1 MFEIG
6 KVNTLIVSRETSS
19 GFYLKDGEEYGEVFL
34 PPSMSKK
41 VLSIGDSVDVF
52 LYIDTKDQVV
62 ATCAT
67 PIAQVGEYAVLD
79 CIDVQDFGAFF
90 DLGIEKHLLVP
101 GNEQKEKVSQNNEYL
116 LRVCIEEGTDR
127 IFGTT
132 KLGKYIESSEFD
144 IEVNQKVDLFL
155 ATETDLGIRVIINK
169 KFIGIIYQSEIFT
182 NVKLGTTVTG
192 YVKKIRDD
200 GFVDCALQI
209 QGIKNLDKSKI
220 KIMEFLHRHNGR
232 SHLNDKSSPEEIMDL
247 LGMSK
252 KTFKSSLGMLYKHK
266 KVIISKDGIEIV
278 KNDPNL

>member
-90 DLGIEKHLLVP
+90 
-101 GNEQKEKVSQNNEYL
+101 
-116 LRVCIEEGTDR
+116 
-127 IFGTT
+127 
-132 KLGKYIESSEFD
+132 
-144 IEVNQKVDLFL
+144 
-155 ATETDLGIRVIINK
+155 
-169 KFIGIIYQSEIFT
+169 
-182 NVKLGTTVTG
+182 
-192 YVKKIRDD
+192 
-200 GFVDCALQI
+200 
-209 QGIKNLDKSKI
+209 
-220 KIMEFLHRHNGR
+220 
-232 SHLNDKSSPEEIMDL
+232 
-247 LGMSK
+247 
-252 KTFKSSLGMLYKHK
+252 
-266 KVIISKDGIEIV
+266 
-278 KNDPNL
+278 